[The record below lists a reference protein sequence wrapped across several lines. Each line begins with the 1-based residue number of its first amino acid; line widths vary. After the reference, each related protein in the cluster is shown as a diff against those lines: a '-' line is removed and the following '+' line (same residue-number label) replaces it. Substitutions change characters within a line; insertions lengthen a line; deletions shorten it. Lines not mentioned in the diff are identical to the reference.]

1 MVSRMAMSMS
11 SNYCR
16 WVLQPAFGAP
26 APCYG
31 INMAYT
37 YLRTVPLSIGLAIHY
52 VQVGPVSPLVAV
64 VTHRMGRRRLRL
76 SLQGKNNSEIS
87 ALKFFM
93 RPNKS
98 EGGLNSSMREV
109 LPSYLPTRF
118 KLYHP
123 L

>member
-64 VTHRMGRRRLRL
+64 VHAPN
-76 SLQGKNNSEIS
+76 GKTSF
-87 ALKFFM
+87 A
-93 RPNKS
+93 
-98 EGGLNSSMREV
+98 
-109 LPSYLPTRF
+109 F
-118 KLYHP
+118 KLTREE
-123 L
+123 